1 MPKIHRIVLTG
12 GPCGGK
18 TTALSRISERLRA
31 RGLAVY
37 VVPEVPTLAI
47 LGGLSFGGLTPAQF
61 VDIEGHI
68 LRMQL
73 AMEDGFLG
81 LARAGGKDA
90 VVICDRG
97 AIDVRAYLPPA
108 SWQAV
113 LDANGWSLTGLRDGR
128 YDAVIHLVT
137 AADGAEAHYTT
148 ANNEA
153 RKEGPELARTL
164 DRAVRDAWVGH
175 PHLRVIDNSTGFDA
189 KVERVMGVVEQL
201 LGEPAPIEVERKYL
215 LTNAPLGA
223 MPVHTETVDIEQI
236 YLRSPEGVSSRVRR
250 RGQQGAN
257 VYFYTSKSPAAAGGR
272 SEVEHQIGAGEYV
285 AMASDADPACKAV
298 RKRRHCFV
306 WEGQSFEL
314 DEFLEP
320 RPGLLLLE
328 LEVPSMDTAVR
339 LPPFLTLEREVTN
352 EPDFHSHRIAKG

>member
-1 MPKIHRIVLTG
+1 MPKLHRIVLTG

-18 TTALSRISERLRA
+18 STALSRIAEELRQ

-37 VVPEVPTLAI
+37 VVPEIPTIAI
-47 LGGLSFGGLTPAQF
+47 VGGLSFEGLNPAQF
-61 VDIEGHI
+61 VEIEGHI

-81 LARAGGKDA
+81 LARASGKDA
-90 VVICDRG
+90 AVICDRG
-97 AIDVRAYLPPA
+97 ALDVKAYLPPA

-113 LDANGWSLTGLRDGR
+113 LDDNGWSVTALRDGR

-137 AADGAEAHYTT
+137 AADGAEAFYTT

-189 KVERVMGVVEQL
+189 KVERVISAVDQVLGV
-201 LGEPAPIEVERKYL
+201 PAPVEIERKYL
-215 LTNAPLGA
+215 VKSAPIGS
-223 MPVHTETVDIEQI
+223 MPVHSEAVEIEQI
-236 YLRSPEGVSSRVRR
+236 YLKAGAGQPGRIRR
-250 RGQQGAN
+250 RGHRGSH
-257 VYFYTSKSPAAAGGR
+257 VYFHTAKGPLVDGAR
-272 SEVEHQIGAGEYV
+272 SEVERQIGPGEYV
-285 AMASDADPACKAV
+285 TLAAEADPGCRPV

-306 WEGQSFEL
+306 WEGQYLEL
-314 DEFLEP
+314 DEFIDP

-328 LEVPSMDTAVR
+328 IEVSSMDAPVSI
-339 LPPFLTLEREVTN
+339 PPFLAIEREVTN
-352 EPDFHSHRIAKG
+352 DPEFQNHRIARG